1 MHAAIRHYKLN
12 ADASA
17 EFNRKVIEG
26 FVPIVSAVK
35 GFVSYR
41 AIEADNGS
49 WTSISVFETRES
61 ADESVRLA
69 ADFVRQYLRPLI
81 ASGPD
86 VIEGTVVVNKT

>member
-12 ADASA
+12 PDSSA
-17 EFNRKVIEG
+17 EFNRKVKEG
-26 FVPIVSAVK
+26 FVPIVSAVR

-69 ADFVRQYLRPLI
+69 ADFVRQHLRPLI

-86 VIEGTVVVNKT
+86 IIEGPVVIHEP

>member
-12 ADASA
+12 ANASA
-17 EFNRKVIEG
+17 EFNRKVNEG
-26 FVPIVSAVK
+26 FVPIVSAVS
-35 GFVSYR
+35 GFISYR
-41 AIEADNGS
+41 AIEADDGS

-69 ADFVRQYLRPLI
+69 AEFVRQHLRPLI

-86 VIEGTVVVNKT
+86 VIEGTVVISKT